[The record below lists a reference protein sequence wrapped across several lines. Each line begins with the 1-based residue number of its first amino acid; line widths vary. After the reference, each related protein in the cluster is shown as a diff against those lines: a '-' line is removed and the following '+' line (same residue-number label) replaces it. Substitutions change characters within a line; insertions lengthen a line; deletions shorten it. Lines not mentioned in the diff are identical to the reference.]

1 MTSNEYDKAQS
12 ICSELATAATN
23 LVNAVDALVAIRSKK
38 DATGFDLTD
47 NGFEAHLAGGGF
59 KYITDGNDF
68 NNVMGS
74 ATTLKAW
81 LVDNG
86 HWGVFQKV
94 RP

>member
-12 ICSELATAATN
+12 ICAELATAATN
-23 LVNAVDALVAIRSKK
+23 LVNAVDALIAIRAKK

-47 NGFEAHLAGGGF
+47 NGFEAHLAATSF

-74 ATTLKAW
+74 GTTLKAW

>member
-23 LVNAVDALVAIRSKK
+23 LVQAVDTLLAIKSKK
-38 DATGFDLTD
+38 ESAGFDFTD
-47 NGFEAHLAGGGF
+47 NGFEGHLAGTGF
-59 KYITDGNDF
+59 KYITDGNDWH
-68 NNVMGS
+68 NVMGS
-74 ATTLKAW
+74 AATLKTW